1 MKIGILTQPLL
12 RNYGCFLQNYA
23 LQKILLRLG
32 NDVKTIDYIYPHTS
46 LYTLFFSWMKTI
58 GYYLIGKKTR
68 RFARYQKADSR
79 TQLVDTFVKKNLL
92 TTNIVRTYSKK
103 IIKTNNFDCIV
114 VGSDQVWRPK
124 YNRNLCDMFLNFTK
138 NLSIKRIAYAASFGV
153 DEWEFS
159 TKQTKMCSSLAK
171 KFDAISVR
179 EESGIKLCQDHL
191 GVGATWVLDPTL
203 LLQKEDYSELCKN
216 IPIASENILV
226 AYILDMND
234 AINEL
239 CESIAKEK
247 KLTLKVYRAGNNATQ
262 TIPEWLAMF
271 RDASYVV
278 TDSFHGTV
286 FSIIFE
292 KDFKCLYNKNRGA
305 ARFESLLKLQKSEKI
320 EEMRK
325 FSINWL
331 EKALET

>member
-92 TTNIVRTYSKK
+92 VSKIVRKYSKG

-124 YNRNLCDMFLNFTK
+124 YNRNLNEMFLDFARNM
-138 NLSIKRIAYAASFGV
+138 SIKRIAYAASFGV

-159 TKQTKMCSSLAK
+159 SKQTKICSVLAK

-179 EESGIKLCQDHL
+179 EESGVALCKDYL
-191 GVGATWVLDPTL
+191 DVDATWVLDPTL
-203 LLQKEDYSELCKN
+203 LLKKDDYLLLCADVPK
-216 IPIASENILV
+216 IHDKILAV
-226 AYILDMND
+226 YMLDL
-234 AINEL
+234 NEAVKSF
-239 CESIAKEK
+239 CEAEARNRGLIVKYF
-247 KLTLKVYRAGNNATQ
+247 TAGSNAMLS
-262 TIPEWLAMF
+262 IPEWLAMF
-271 RDASYVV
+271 RDASYVI
-278 TDSFHGTV
+278 TDSFHGTA

-292 KDFKCLYNKNRGA
+292 KEFKCLSNVSRGS
-305 ARFESLLKLQKSEKI
+305 ARFESLLKMYNSGKL
-320 EEMRK
+320 EEMRQ

-331 EKALET
+331 KNALEN